1 MIQLAAAVF
10 FMVWIATGYLL
21 LKDDIRDKPLD
32 YAWIIYT
39 AFSSFFFA
47 IIIIAGLLMI
57 GALIGAL
64 FGAFN

>member
-10 FMVWIATGYLL
+10 LMVWIATGYLL
-21 LKDDIRDKPLD
+21 LKDDLKVSID

-39 AFSSFFFA
+39 VFSSFFFA
-47 IIIIAGLLMI
+47 ILVIAGLLMI